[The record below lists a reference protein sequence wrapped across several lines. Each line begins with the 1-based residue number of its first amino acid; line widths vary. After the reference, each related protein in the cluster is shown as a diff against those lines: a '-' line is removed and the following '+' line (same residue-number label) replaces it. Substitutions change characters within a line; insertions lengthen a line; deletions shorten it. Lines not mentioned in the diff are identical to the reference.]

1 MNSLPTFAS
10 IRGKL
15 SNMWVTH
22 PLLVTKATH
31 LDDRGRITIDRG
43 LRPHLGRRV
52 VQVLT
57 PHGVLLRPV
66 QDVLPAEGRL
76 PSALG
81 ASGEKAAAE
90 EAGR

>member
-1 MNSLPTFAS
+1 MSP
-10 IRGKL
+10 
-15 SNMWVTH
+15 VTG
-22 PLLVTKATH
+22 TTS

-43 LRPHLGRRV
+43 LRPHLGERV

-66 QDVLPAEGRL
+66 PDVLPSKGRL
-76 PSALG
+76 PSALRATG
-81 ASGEKAAAE
+81 DKAAAE